1 MRRVM
6 IVDDDAAIRALLV
19 DVLRAEG
26 YAVDAASDGLDAL
39 KELARVHPDLIVL
52 DLMMPAMDGRAFAAA
67 CHGRTHGQKVPILLT
82 SASPKLWQV
91 AEQLRRFNV
100 QGFMSKPF
108 DIETFVAAVYR
119 LTAPVPVLA
128 ASR

>member
-6 IVDDDAAIRALLV
+6 IVDEDAAIRALLV
-19 DVLRAEG
+19 DVHRAEG
-26 YAVDAASDGLDAL
+26 YAVNAASDGLDAL
-39 KELARVHPDLIVL
+39 NELARVHPDLIVL
-52 DLMMPAMDGRAFAAA
+52 DLMMPGVDGRAFAA
-67 CHGRTHGQKVPILLT
+67 HGQKVPILLT

-100 QGFMSKPF
+100 RGFMSKPF

-119 LTAPVPVLA
+119 LTAPAPVLA
-128 ASR
+128 ATR